1 MPRRWRPCWCCWRL
15 KFTER
20 FHAKLEDF
28 LLSLWQTA
36 SLLTRGNC
44 LLNAQTLPNDSCQVS
59 RDPLE
64 GTWLRL
70 AVVWFYP
77 QLADAG
83 AQLWALLLLLLLQ
96 VLTLKLSSLRIGA
109 AKELDVFCRRWSVKG
124 FDSQQNTSGFV
135 VYADCCY
142 LLVFIVSL
150 HRTLIHP
157 LAGFHAESAR
167 SFLALP
173 YFKLLQFHLRDKV
186 GTTTAP
192 PVVTT
197 KWPKATKSRIWSQG
211 FRLSSEKAFSSSE
224 SDGHDCWRTFFFRRQ
239 LILFSAGLSQNTL
252 TFMLPVSPPTSNLV
266 WLTLFCFLN
275 EMSDGVLH

>member
-1 MPRRWRPCWCCWRL
+1 M
-15 KFTER
+15 
-20 FHAKLEDF
+20 
-28 LLSLWQTA
+28 
-36 SLLTRGNC
+36 
-44 LLNAQTLPNDSCQVS
+44 
-59 RDPLE
+59 
-64 GTWLRL
+64 
-70 AVVWFYP
+70 
-77 QLADAG
+77 
-83 AQLWALLLLLLLQ
+83 LLLLLQ

-192 PVVTT
+192 PVVTDSVQSDQ
-197 KWPKATKSRIWSQG
+197 KRLKAEYDLR
-211 FRLSSEKAFSSSE
+211 
-224 SDGHDCWRTFFFRRQ
+224 
-239 LILFSAGLSQNTL
+239 
-252 TFMLPVSPPTSNLV
+252 V
-266 WLTLFCFLN
+266 
-275 EMSDGVLH
+275 